1 VILVVAPSPSV
12 DVTYLLDRFE
22 PHAIHRPRQVVRVP
36 GGKALNAARVAA
48 ALGAPIRV
56 VAVLGG
62 PTGEW
67 IGAQL
72 RRLGIPVHSVPVA
85 LPTRSCVSIAHDSG
99 LTEVYEPATPVTA
112 AEWAALLAATTAAAG
127 PGWTVVSGS
136 LPAGAPP
143 DGAARLVAA
152 ARAGGGRVCVDTSGP
167 ALAAALAAGP
177 DLVKVNATEAADL
190 LRLPADTAP
199 AELAR
204 RLHERAGG
212 AGTAVVT
219 AGVRGA
225 AAWTT
230 APGQPAGPPVAAAPD
245 RPPAAAGP
253 AGPATAGP
261 TAGGP
266 AAGRPAT
273 AGPAAGGPAAG
284 RPATAGPAAGGEPA
298 RTAVAGFPVTVGP
311 PAEPGPYPV
320 GSGDAFLAG
329 LVVALDGGADL
340 RSALHAGTAAA
351 AANAAVPGAGEL
363 PADRTAPG

>member
-56 VAVLGG
+56 VAALGG

-72 RRLGIPVHSVPVA
+72 HRLGIPVHSVRVA

-99 LTEVYEPATPVTA
+99 LTEVYEPATPITA
-112 AEWAALLAATTAAAG
+112 AEWAALLAATAAAAG

-152 ARAGGGRVCVDTSGP
+152 ARAGAGRVCVDTSGP

-204 RLHERAGG
+204 GLHERAGG

-219 AGVRGA
+219 AGVLGA

-230 APGQPAGPPVAAAPD
+230 TAGRPADPPATAAP
-245 RPPAAAGP
+245 
-253 AGPATAGP
+253 AGP
-261 TAGGP
+261 TA
-266 AAGRPAT
+266 A
-273 AGPAAGGPAAG
+273 
-284 RPATAGPAAGGEPA
+284 GEP
-298 RTAVAGFPVTVGP
+298 RRPTVAGYPVTVGP
-311 PAEPGPYPV
+311 PAERGPYPV

-329 LVVALDGGADL
+329 LIVALDGGADL
-340 RSALHAGTAAA
+340 HSALHAGTAAA

-363 PADRTAPG
+363 PATRTAPG